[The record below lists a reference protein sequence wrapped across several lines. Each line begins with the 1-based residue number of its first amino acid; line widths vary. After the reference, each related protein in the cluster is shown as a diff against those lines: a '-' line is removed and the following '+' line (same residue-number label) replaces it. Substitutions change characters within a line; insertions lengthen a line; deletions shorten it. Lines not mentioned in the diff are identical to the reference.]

1 MNANVLTAEFC
12 KQYFFPLFAFLGEVQ
27 TPLARQEQTSHDDA
41 GVAEL
46 GNRHAGS
53 SEQVPSPERLIDKHV
68 HSDPTIMPD
77 EAPSIVDVTP
87 TIKRRQK

>member
-1 MNANVLTAEFC
+1 MYKRQ
-12 KQYFFPLFAFLGEVQ
+12 KQHLPPLFAFLGEVQ
-27 TPLARQEQTSHDDA
+27 TALARQEQTSHDNA
-41 GVAEL
+41 GVAEV
-46 GNRHAGS
+46 GDRHAGS
-53 SEQVPSPERLIDKHV
+53 SEQVPLPQRLIDKHV